1 MATKDDLNYVAYHII
16 EVLQEQGL
24 DDVYINEK
32 IDRLSEFSL
41 NKASTLLWASNQL
54 DSANFKLLLDKLD
67 LDADQVRV
75 FCLVMNKL

>member
-24 DDVYINEK
+24 DDAYINEK
-32 IDRLSEFSL
+32 IERLSEFST

-54 DSANFKLLLDKLD
+54 DSANFKFLLDKLD
-67 LDADQVRV
+67 LKADQVRV
-75 FCLVMNKL
+75 FCGVMNKL